1 MIYPDCCPPYLDCNR
16 HIRSNLKNRAVQYEK
31 EQPYQASSQLSMVG
45 RVRVVNSIVLLE
57 SELYY
62 WAESMKDGILL
73 DLKFI
78 KKETKG
84 SGICSLSFLD
94 NYRRI
99 AIFEET
105 TNSRVGRQKQL
116 KEGA

>member
-1 MIYPDCCPPYLDCNR
+1 M
-16 HIRSNLKNRAVQYEK
+16 
-31 EQPYQASSQLSMVG
+31 
-45 RVRVVNSIVLLE
+45 NSFVLLE

-62 WAESMKDGILL
+62 GEVSLKDGILL
-73 DLKFI
+73 DLKFL
-78 KKETKG
+78 KKETRG
-84 SGICSLSFLD
+84 SGICSLSFLE

-116 KEGA
+116 KECAQEGLFTVCLLFPAADPKK

>member
-1 MIYPDCCPPYLDCNR
+1 M
-16 HIRSNLKNRAVQYEK
+16 
-31 EQPYQASSQLSMVG
+31 
-45 RVRVVNSIVLLE
+45 NSFVLLE

-73 DLKFI
+73 DPRIFKI
-78 KKETKG
+78 ATRG
-84 SGICSLSFLD
+84 SDICSLSFLEK
-94 NYRRI
+94 YRRI